1 VTFTTAKT
9 SKRRRRRIAVVMGTR
24 PEAIKMAPVVHAL
37 RGRSERFET
46 VVVAT
51 AQHRQ
56 MLDQVLSIFRI
67 EPDVD
72 LDLMR
77 QDQSLSELAAR
88 VLTTMDATLREVK
101 PDLLMVQGDTTTVC
115 ATAVAAFHRNIPVA
129 HVEAGLRSHDLRNP
143 FPEEMNRRLT
153 SVLTTLH
160 FAPTPLA
167 RDELRRESIPAE
179 RIVVTGNTVVDAL
192 HQLLA
197 EPFEVRDTP
206 LDGIP
211 FEKHRLLV
219 VTSHRRES
227 WGQDLENT
235 CLALRDLVARFPDLL
250 VVYPVH
256 LNPNVRKTVMTILHG
271 AERIHL
277 TEPLDYFAF
286 VNLMRRS
293 HLILTDSGGV
303 QEEAPTLGKPLLVL
317 RKLTE
322 RPEAFHAGLSKVV
335 GNSREAIV
343 KETSRLLED
352 ERAYRE
358 MVSSDNPFGDGRAAE
373 RITAALD
380 RWASAR
386 TPLLEPG
393 EEFAPMEPCR
403 SSSRRRG
410 RRAPDERTVRA
421 QPPAGPPTG
430 NSFRSA

>member
-1 VTFTTAKT
+1 MTITTAQT
-9 SKRRRRRIAVVMGTR
+9 SYGRRKRIAVVMGTR

-37 RGRSERFET
+37 RRQGDRFET

-77 QDQSLSELAAR
+77 QDQSLSDLAAR

-101 PDLLMVQGDTTTVC
+101 PDLLMVQGDTTTVF
-115 ATAVAAFHRNIPVA
+115 AAAVAAFHRNIPVA

-143 FPEEMNRRLT
+143 FPEEMNCRLT
-153 SVLTTLH
+153 SVLTSLH

-167 RDELRRESIPAE
+167 RNELRRENIGAE

-197 EPFEVRDTP
+197 EPFDVRNTP

-211 FEKHRLLV
+211 FAKHRLLV

-235 CLALRDLVARFPDLL
+235 CLALRDLVERFPDLL

-256 LNPNVRKTVMTILHG
+256 LNPNVRRTVMSILRG
-271 AERIHL
+271 APRIHL
-277 TEPLDYFAF
+277 TEPLDYFTF

-293 HLILTDSGGV
+293 HIILTDFGGV

-322 RPEAFHAGLSKVV
+322 RPEAFRAGLSKVV
-335 GNSREAIV
+335 GNSRVAIV
-343 KETSRLLED
+343 GETSRLLED

-358 MVSSDNPFGDGRAAE
+358 MVSLDNPFGDGRAAE
-373 RITAALD
+373 RIIAALG
-380 RWASAR
+380 RWASGR
-386 TPLLEPG
+386 SPLLEPA
-393 EEFAPMEPCR
+393 EEFL
-403 SSSRRRG
+403 
-410 RRAPDERTVRA
+410 
-421 QPPAGPPTG
+421 PAGFVPSEFPAARTALA
-430 NSFRSA
+430 R

>member
-1 VTFTTAKT
+1 MTFTTAKT
-9 SKRRRRRIAVVMGTR
+9 SQGRRKRIAVVMGTR

-37 RGRSERFET
+37 RGRADRFET

-167 RDELRRESIPAE
+167 RDELRRENIPAE

-197 EPFEVRDTP
+197 EPFEVRDTR

-235 CLALRDLVARFPDLL
+235 CLALRDLVQRFPDLL

-256 LNPNVRKTVMTILHG
+256 LNPNVRKTVMSILRG
-271 AERIHL
+271 AQRIHL

-343 KETSRLLED
+343 EEASRLLED

-373 RITAALD
+373 RITTALG

-386 TPLLEPG
+386 LPLLEPA
-393 EEFAPMEPCR
+393 EEFVPTEFLPVEFPA
-403 SSSRRRG
+403 
-410 RRAPDERTVRA
+410 ARTAHAR
-421 QPPAGPPTG
+421 
-430 NSFRSA
+430 

>member
-1 VTFTTAKT
+1 MTFTTAQT
-9 SKRRRRRIAVVMGTR
+9 SHGRRKRIAVVMGTR

-37 RGRSERFET
+37 RRQGDRFET

-77 QDQSLSELAAR
+77 PDQSLSELAAR

-101 PDLLMVQGDTTTVC
+101 PDLLMVQGDTTTVF
-115 ATAVAAFHRNIPVA
+115 ATAVAAFHLNIPVA

-153 SVLTTLH
+153 SVLTSIH

-167 RDELRRESIPAE
+167 RDELRRENIAAE

-192 HQLLA
+192 HHLLE

-211 FEKHRLLV
+211 FDKHRLLV

-227 WGQDLENT
+227 WGRKT
-235 CLALRDLVARFPDLL
+235 PALLSAISSSDFETFWSSTRCIST
-250 VVYPVH
+250 
-256 LNPNVRKTVMTILHG
+256 NVRKTVMSILRG
-271 AERIHL
+271 APRIHL
-277 TEPLDYFAF
+277 TEPLDYFTF

-343 KETSRLLED
+343 EETCRLLED

-358 MVSSDNPFGDGRAAE
+358 MVSLDNPFGDGRAAE
-373 RITAALD
+373 RITTALGS
-380 RWASAR
+380 WASGR
-386 TPLLEPG
+386 SPLLESA
-393 EEFAPMEPCR
+393 EEFLPAEFLPAQFLPAPIALAR
-403 SSSRRRG
+403 
-410 RRAPDERTVRA
+410 
-421 QPPAGPPTG
+421 
-430 NSFRSA
+430 

>member
-1 VTFTTAKT
+1 VTFTTAQT
-9 SKRRRRRIAVVMGTR
+9 SHGWRKRVAVVMGTR

-37 RGRSERFET
+37 RRQGDRFET
-46 VVVAT
+46 VVIAT

-77 QDQSLSELAAR
+77 QDQSLSELASR

-101 PDLLMVQGDTTTVC
+101 PDLLMVQGDTTTVF
-115 ATAVAAFHRNIPVA
+115 ATAVAAFHRHIPVA

-153 SVLTTLH
+153 SVLTSLH

-167 RDELRRESIPAE
+167 RSELQRENIAAE

-197 EPFEVRDTP
+197 EPFDARGTP

-235 CLALRDLVARFPDLL
+235 CLALRDLVERFPDLL

-256 LNPNVRKTVMTILHG
+256 LNPNVRKTVMSILRG
-271 AERIHL
+271 ARRIHL
-277 TEPLDYFAF
+277 TEPLDYFTF

-322 RPEAFHAGLSKVV
+322 RPEAFRAGLSKVV

-343 KETSRLLED
+343 EEACRLLED

-358 MVSSDNPFGDGRAAE
+358 MVSLDNPFGDGRAAE
-373 RITAALD
+373 RIIAALG
-380 RWASAR
+380 RWAAGRS
-386 TPLLEPG
+386 PLLEPA
-393 EEFAPMEPCR
+393 EEF
-403 SSSRRRG
+403 
-410 RRAPDERTVRA
+410 
-421 QPPAGPPTG
+421 PPAEFLPAEFLPARTALA
-430 NSFRSA
+430 R

>member
-1 VTFTTAKT
+1 MLTSAGERANAAGRFCRTCDEEVVTDISAQRSNSARK
-9 SKRRRRRIAVVMGTR
+9 RIAVVMGTR

-37 RGRSERFET
+37 RRCARFET
-46 VVVAT
+46 IVVAT

-77 QDQSLSELAAR
+77 QDQSLSELASR
-88 VLTTMDATLREVK
+88 VLTTMDATLQELR
-101 PDLLMVQGDTTTVC
+101 PDLLMVQGDTTTVF
-115 ATAVAAFHRNIPVA
+115 ATAVTAFHRHIPVA

-153 SVLTTLH
+153 SVLTQIHL
-160 FAPTPLA
+160 APTPLA
-167 RDELRRESIPAE
+167 GQELERESIPVE

-197 EPFEVRDTP
+197 EPFEWRGTP

-211 FEKHRLLV
+211 FDGKRLLV

-235 CLALRDLVARFPDLL
+235 CLALRDLVGRFPDLL

-256 LNPNVRKTVMTILHG
+256 LNPNVRKTVMTILAG
-271 AERIHL
+271 TERIHL
-277 TEPLDYFAF
+277 TEPLDYFTF
-286 VNLMRRS
+286 INLIRRC

-335 GNSREAIV
+335 GNSREVIV
-343 KETSRLLED
+343 AEACRLLED
-352 ERAYRE
+352 ERAYRA

-373 RITAALD
+373 RILKALD
-380 RWASAR
+380 RWASGR
-386 TPLLEPG
+386 SPLLEAT
-393 EEFAPMEPCR
+393 EQFAPIKTFV
-403 SSSRRRG
+403 
-410 RRAPDERTVRA
+410 A
-421 QPPAGPPTG
+421 
-430 NSFRSA
+430 